1 MNGRMPI
8 YLTAMAAAIMT
19 AAVLLVQPYSVRSP
33 WLVYSTPA
41 RRYLRAALERDSV
54 GLVRQSAGAGSV
66 AWVLA
71 VARRHADSLAVWS
84 RSAEAWAGTRH
95 ADTVEVFVATPHSN
109 CSLVFRFVGPARHA
123 RVERASG
130 TCFPP

>member
-8 YLTAMAAAIMT
+8 YLTAIAAAIMGF
-19 AAVLLVQPYSVRSP
+19 VMLVVQPYSVRSP
-33 WLVYSTPA
+33 WRAYSAPA
-41 RRYLRAALERDSV
+41 RRYLRSASEHDSV
-54 GLVRQSAGAGSV
+54 ELVRQSADAGSV
-66 AWVLA
+66 TWVLA

-95 ADTVEVFVATPHSN
+95 ADTAEVFVATPQST

-130 TCFPP
+130 SCFPP